1 MPLLPEGQTEQRSLE
16 SMTNGHEADL
26 AFQHLWTLMRGR
38 LERAAVR
45 FGLTSEDAEDV
56 VQTVSMNL
64 WERRQTLASQGVGAL
79 WGLAHRA
86 VKNLSI
92 DFERRRQRVPF
103 LPIESIEIPEDD
115 RPYVDEVVSA
125 FLERESIDQIA
136 DELWLGTRD
145 LDPSE
150 LLALRLCL
158 REGVAA
164 DEAERIVG
172 IDSGS
177 IARIAKDLSAVRHA
191 LYQSLRWESE
201 ALADYVLEHL
211 SSTDA
216 TIQLQTTVIAL
227 RIRHGMT
234 KEEISR
240 RLADE
245 IGEMEV
251 ERITES
257 ITDKFPFVA
266 ISQRAFGLTQPDLVA
281 LLDDLGIWKR
291 LVFEYHIRF
300 ELPHKQ
306 ILERTGPSASV
317 FGIGLKP
324 TTLNSWT
331 GNGRLWSQIA
341 AAIAA
346 RCSRCI

>member
-16 SMTNGHEADL
+16 SMTNGHEADQ
-26 AFQHLWTLMRGR
+26 AFRHLWTLMRER

-64 WERRQTLASQGVGAL
+64 WERRHTIASQGVGAF
-79 WGLAHRA
+79 WGLAYRA
-86 VKNLSI
+86 VKNLCI
-92 DFERRRQRVPF
+92 DVERRRQRVPF
-103 LPIESIEIPEDD
+103 LPLESIEIPEAD

-125 FLERESIDQIA
+125 FLQRESIEEIA
-136 DELWLGTRD
+136 DELWLGICD
-145 LDPSE
+145 LDPGE

-158 REGVAA
+158 REGVAPH
-164 DEAERIVG
+164 EAERIAG
-172 IDSGS
+172 IAPGS
-177 IARIAKDLSAVRHA
+177 IEKITKDLSAVRHA
-191 LYQSLRWESE
+191 LYQSLLWESE
-201 ALADYVLEHL
+201 ALADYVLGCL

-216 TIQLQTTVIAL
+216 TIRLHATVIAL
-227 RIRHGMT
+227 RVRHGMT

-245 IGEMEV
+245 IGEAEV

-257 ITDKFPFVA
+257 VIEKYPFVA
-266 ISQRAFGLTQPDLVA
+266 ISQRAFGLTQPDLA
-281 LLDDLGIWKR
+281 TLLDDLGIWKR
-291 LVFEYHIRF
+291 LVFEYHLRF
-300 ELPHKQ
+300 ELPHRQ

-317 FGIGLKP
+317 FGIELKP

-341 AAIAA
+341 AAIAGG
-346 RCSRCI
+346 SRCL

>member
-1 MPLLPEGQTEQRSLE
+1 
-16 SMTNGHEADL
+16 
-26 AFQHLWTLMRGR
+26 MRRR
-38 LERAAVR
+38 LEQVAVR

-64 WERRQTLASQGVGAL
+64 WERRQIIASQGVGAF

-92 DFERRRQRVPF
+92 DVERRRRRVAF
-103 LPIESIEIPEDD
+103 LPIESIEIPEAD

-125 FLERESIDQIA
+125 FLERESIDEIV
-136 DELWLGTRD
+136 DELWLGTCD

-158 REGVAA
+158 REGIAA

-177 IARIAKDLSAVRHA
+177 IERIAKNLSVVRHA
-191 LYQSLRWESE
+191 LFQSLLWESE
-201 ALADYVLEHL
+201 ALADYVLRRL

-216 TIQLQTTVIAL
+216 AIQLQATVIVL
-227 RIRHGMT
+227 RVRHGMT

-240 RLADE
+240 RLADQ
-245 IGEMEV
+245 IDEMEV

-257 ITDKFPFVA
+257 IAEEFPFVA
-266 ISQRAFGLTQPDLVA
+266 ISQRAFGLTQPGLVA

-291 LVFEYHIRF
+291 LVFEYHVRF

-306 ILERTGPSASV
+306 ILERSAPSASV
-317 FGIGLKP
+317 FGIELKP
-324 TTLNSWT
+324 TTLNSWI

-341 AAIAA
+341 AAIVA
-346 RCSRCI
+346 RCS

>member
-16 SMTNGHEADL
+16 SMTNGQGADL

-38 LERAAVR
+38 LERVAMG
-45 FGLTSEDAEDV
+45 FGLTPEDAEDV

-64 WERRQTLASQGVGAL
+64 WERRQTIASQGVGAF

-86 VKNLSI
+86 VKNLCI
-92 DFERRRQRVPF
+92 DLERRRQRVPI
-103 LPIESIEIPEDD
+103 LPIESIEIPEAD
-115 RPYVDEVVSA
+115 RPYVDEVVNA
-125 FLERESIDQIA
+125 FLERESIDEIA
-136 DELWLGTRD
+136 NELWLGTCE
-145 LDPSE
+145 LDASE

-158 REGVAA
+158 RDGLAPQ
-164 DEAERIVG
+164 EAERITG

-177 IARIAKDLSAVRHA
+177 IDKVSKDLSTVRHA
-191 LYQSLRWESE
+191 LYHALLWDSE
-201 ALADYVLEHL
+201 ALADYVLGCL
-211 SSTDA
+211 SSTDPA
-216 TIQLQTTVIAL
+216 IRLQATVITL
-227 RIRHGMT
+227 RVRHGMT

-245 IGEMEV
+245 IGEDEV
-251 ERITES
+251 ERITEAVAE
-257 ITDKFPFVA
+257 KFPFVE
-266 ISQRAFGLTQPDLVA
+266 ISQRAFGLTQPELAA

-291 LVFEYHIRF
+291 LVFEYHLKF

-331 GNGRLWSQIA
+331 GNGRLWSHIA

-346 RCSRCI
+346 RFSR